1 MRQLLPDNNNIKCL
15 NGDSTRPVT
24 RKEFD
29 ELIAEFSQLH
39 SDVEQYELELNDFK
53 SQLETA
59 FTTGTLSADN
69 INALAAIIGDLQ
81 TTNLTSDAATI
92 TEADINEIRSAVARL
107 TNVIASDISTT
118 TITAGTG
125 NITNINASDI
135 TTADLTITNN
145 LTLNNTT
152 ITDAT
157 IATETVGDSDINN
170 AAISCAT
177 ISDADINNE
186 TVTNSTVTNAT
197 ITNAAIT
204 SIDAIKAD
212 IQFTYHNDNYQF
224 INAIEEDYWIE
235 LPWFS
240 NGDYRLVGL
249 ANDSYAYSITIR
261 NELNNIFAMWTQVLP
276 NYIQHIYIYDNNTME
291 PKVYLHMH
299 TLNKYIK
306 VFARA
311 DSEKCTSVP
320 IIHSDGLPFDPTTDG
335 TVIYEVKLLSG
346 GKFFKPVDVY
356 NSEGYP
362 GVLSLG
368 YTTDHSLT
376 DCDPVQFDGTQDI
389 SKMMYWPDQELNKT
403 SSVEFNQICAKDIY
417 DPEDPSVLLSE
428 GLVDTPNIQVS
439 CVADL
444 PHITAMSECSP
455 TPEALT
461 DGNLIA
467 DCTGLYIKRT
477 DSSSCPQLNPLASF
491 HAECYPISDNALLA
505 YNCEDNSIKPADD
518 VNIVGNLTITGCTTA
533 CGPIYAKES
542 IEAKTISTSGDLIV
556 GQDLYVCGKEYVSD
570 VEAIES
576 NSDYLVLRSNNNTS
590 LGNNYSGVI
599 VNNYDGSNNL
609 AVVTDCTGELRIST
623 GGSESTTTL
632 TDKYLFNNV
641 YYDTTITPI
650 ASPSGYLSSFNNDE
664 LTGAVLYSGA
674 FYAYNNGKWYAT
686 AIDANDKLVL
696 DSEVT
701 SQATIDDLELETKY
715 KLFYYRTAVFKEI
728 SVTNAEPIAT
738 RDEASNMCDG
748 APVVWDASCTR
759 LVTKAA
765 QCGGQ
770 KFVTVDCDPS
780 DPTCGFTYEW
790 VNDVPAAVICCY
802 ATCADYLS
810 DLANVRAG
818 YQIVIMDET
827 SYVEGEMR

>member
-1 MRQLLPDNNNIKCL
+1 MRQLKPINQYTELRSIDDKPITQEQYNELVSLVNQYKDEIDVAIGNFDQWKDDIQQAFTTCTLTASQVNAITADICSIIATEIRADCICGANCVNTPRLNATCICGDSVRVGGNVTANGVYACNGQFGSASIDNLTACCLSVTCPMTFNTINATTVCATNGEFVNGVIL
-15 NGDSTRPVT
+15 NGDFNSFCSDTGAICGLNVNCECVT
-24 RKEFD
+24 
-29 ELIAEFSQLH
+29 
-39 SDVEQYELELNDFK
+39 
-53 SQLETA
+53 
-59 FTTGTLSADN
+59 
-69 INALAAIIGDLQ
+69 
-81 TTNLTSDAATI
+81 
-92 TEADINEIRSAVARL
+92 
-107 TNVIASDISTT
+107 
-118 TITAGTG
+118 
-125 NITNINASDI
+125 
-135 TTADLTITNN
+135 
-145 LTLNNTT
+145 
-152 ITDAT
+152 
-157 IATETVGDSDINN
+157 DS
-170 AAISCAT
+170 
-177 ISDADINNE
+177 
-186 TVTNSTVTNAT
+186 T
-197 ITNAAIT
+197 ITNAQVTCARVQWLDNTWKTHCQMCSIVTDPDDYYITVPKFINGEFRVTAYANGKVQWDLEALNASNNYLVRWSDPGDKLKDMYVYNVACPESQLYIHACNPDLVTCLYFSSDAFDTVTPIETENGWPFDIT
-204 SIDAIKAD
+204 SPGAKYYE
-212 IQFTYHNDNYQF
+212 FNTRYGN
-224 INAIEEDYWIE
+224 
-235 LPWFS
+235 WFS
-240 NGDYRLVGL
+240 RNI
-249 ANDSYAYSITIR
+249 IT
-261 NELNNIFAMWTQVLP
+261 
-276 NYIQHIYIYDNNTME
+276 
-291 PKVYLHMH
+291 
-299 TLNKYIK
+299 
-306 VFARA
+306 
-311 DSEKCTSVP
+311 
-320 IIHSDGLPFDPTTDG
+320 PTTAAEPL
-335 TVIYEVKLLSG
+335 TVTPISCYECTCDESDPLYYDLSEAINYPIYR
-346 GKFFKPVDVY
+346 
-356 NSEGYP
+356 
-362 GVLSLG
+362 
-368 YTTDHSLT
+368 
-376 DCDPVQFDGTQDI
+376 
-389 SKMMYWPDQELNKT
+389 PDQELNKT

-417 DPEDPSVLLSE
+417 DPDDPSVLLSE

-444 PHITAMSECSP
+444 PHITAMSECTA

-491 HAECYPISDNALLA
+491 HAECYPIPDNALLA

-542 IEAKTISTSGDLIV
+542 IEAKTISTTGDLIV

-599 VNNYDGSNNL
+599 INNYDGSNNL

-650 ASPSGYLSSFNNDE
+650 TSPSGYLSSFDNDE

-701 SQATIDDLELETKY
+701 SQATIDDLELETKR

-728 SVTNAEPIAT
+728 SVTNAEPVAT

-770 KFVTVDCDPS
+770 KFVTVEDPIDPS
-780 DPTCGFTYEW
+780 VFTYEW
-790 VNDVPAAVICCY
+790 VNDIPSAVICCY
-802 ATCADYLS
+802 ATCADYLA
-810 DLANVRAG
+810 DLANIRAG

>member
-1 MRQLLPDNNNIKCL
+1 MRQLKPINQYTELRSIDDKPITQEQYNELVSLVNQYKDEIDVAIGNFDQWKDDIQQAFTTCTLTASQVNAITADICSIIATEIRADCICGANCVNTPRLNATCICGDSVRVDNNVTANGIYACTGQFTSADIDNITACCLSVACPMTFNTINATTVCSTNGEFVNGVIL
-15 NGDSTRPVT
+15 NGDFNSFCADTGAICG
-24 RKEFD
+24 
-29 ELIAEFSQLH
+29 L
-39 SDVEQYELELNDFK
+39 DVNCECV
-53 SQLETA
+53 
-59 FTTGTLSADN
+59 AD
-69 INALAAIIGDLQ
+69 
-81 TTNLTSDAATI
+81 S
-92 TEADINEIRSAVARL
+92 
-107 TNVIASDISTT
+107 
-118 TITAGTG
+118 
-125 NITNINASDI
+125 
-135 TTADLTITNN
+135 
-145 LTLNNTT
+145 
-152 ITDAT
+152 
-157 IATETVGDSDINN
+157 
-170 AAISCAT
+170 
-177 ISDADINNE
+177 
-186 TVTNSTVTNAT
+186 T
-197 ITNAAIT
+197 ITNAQVTCARIQWLDNTWKTHCQMCSIVTDPDDYYITVPKFINGEFRLTAYANGKVQWDLEALNASNNYLVRWSDPGDKLKDMYVYNVACPESQLYIHACNPDLVTCLYFSSDAFDTVTPIETDNGWPFDIT
-204 SIDAIKAD
+204 SPGAKYYE
-212 IQFTYHNDNYQF
+212 FNTRYGN
-224 INAIEEDYWIE
+224 
-235 LPWFS
+235 WFS
-240 NGDYRLVGL
+240 RNIITPTAAAEPLTITPISCYECTCDESDPLYYDLSEAINYPIYR
-249 ANDSYAYSITIR
+249 
-261 NELNNIFAMWTQVLP
+261 
-276 NYIQHIYIYDNNTME
+276 
-291 PKVYLHMH
+291 
-299 TLNKYIK
+299 
-306 VFARA
+306 
-311 DSEKCTSVP
+311 
-320 IIHSDGLPFDPTTDG
+320 
-335 TVIYEVKLLSG
+335 
-346 GKFFKPVDVY
+346 
-356 NSEGYP
+356 
-362 GVLSLG
+362 
-368 YTTDHSLT
+368 
-376 DCDPVQFDGTQDI
+376 
-389 SKMMYWPDQELNKT
+389 PDQELNKT

-417 DPEDPSVLLSE
+417 DLDDPSVLLSE

-477 DSSSCPQLNPLASF
+477 DSGLCPQLNPLASF
-491 HAECYPISDNALLA
+491 HAECYPIPDNALLA

-542 IEAKTISTSGDLIV
+542 IEAKTISTTGDLIV

-715 KLFYYRTAVFKEI
+715 KLFYYRTAIFKEI

-759 LVTKAA
+759 LVTKVA

-770 KFVTVDCDPS
+770 KFVTVEDPVDPS
-780 DPTCGFTYEW
+780 AFTYEW
-790 VNDVPAAVICCY
+790 VNDIAAGVICRY
-802 ATCADYLS
+802 ATRADYIT
-810 DLANVRAG
+810 DVANVPLNAMV
-818 YQIVIMDET
+818 VIDDERP
-827 SYVEGEMR
+827 YLMGDDK

>member
-1 MRQLLPDNNNIKCL
+1 MRQLKPINQYTELRSIDDKPITQEQYNELVSLVNQYKDEIDVAIGNFDQWKDDIQQAFTTCTLTASQVNAITADICSIIATEIRADCICGANCVNTQRLNATCICGGSVRVDNNVTANGVYACTGQFTSAAIDNLTACCLSVACPMTFNTINATTVCSTNGEFVNGVIL
-15 NGDSTRPVT
+15 NGDFNSFCADTGAICG
-24 RKEFD
+24 
-29 ELIAEFSQLH
+29 L
-39 SDVEQYELELNDFK
+39 DVNCEC
-53 SQLETA
+53 
-59 FTTGTLSADN
+59 
-69 INALAAIIGDLQ
+69 
-81 TTNLTSDAATI
+81 
-92 TEADINEIRSAVARL
+92 V
-107 TNVIASDISTT
+107 V
-118 TITAGTG
+118 
-125 NITNINASDI
+125 
-135 TTADLTITNN
+135 
-145 LTLNNTT
+145 
-152 ITDAT
+152 
-157 IATETVGDSDINN
+157 DS
-170 AAISCAT
+170 
-177 ISDADINNE
+177 
-186 TVTNSTVTNAT
+186 T
-197 ITNAAIT
+197 ITNAQVTCARIQWLDNTWKTHCQMCSIVTDPDDYYITVPKFINGEFRLTAYANGQIQWDLEALNASNNYLVRWSDPSNKLKDMYVYNVACPESQLYIHACNPDLVTCLYFSSDAFDTVSPIETDNGWPFDIT
-204 SIDAIKAD
+204 SPGAKYYE
-212 IQFTYHNDNYQF
+212 FNTRYGN
-224 INAIEEDYWIE
+224 
-235 LPWFS
+235 WFS
-240 NGDYRLVGL
+240 RNI
-249 ANDSYAYSITIR
+249 IT
-261 NELNNIFAMWTQVLP
+261 
-276 NYIQHIYIYDNNTME
+276 
-291 PKVYLHMH
+291 
-299 TLNKYIK
+299 
-306 VFARA
+306 
-311 DSEKCTSVP
+311 
-320 IIHSDGLPFDPTTDG
+320 PTTAAEPL
-335 TVIYEVKLLSG
+335 TVTPISCYECTCDESDPLYYDLSEEVNYPIYR
-346 GKFFKPVDVY
+346 
-356 NSEGYP
+356 
-362 GVLSLG
+362 
-368 YTTDHSLT
+368 
-376 DCDPVQFDGTQDI
+376 
-389 SKMMYWPDQELNKT
+389 PDQELNKT

-417 DPEDPSVLLSE
+417 DQEDPSVLLSE

-491 HAECYPISDNALLA
+491 HAECYPIPDNALLA

-542 IEAKTISTSGDLIV
+542 IEAKTISTTGDLIV
-556 GQDLYVCGKEYVSD
+556 GQDIYICGKEYVSD

-599 VNNYDGSNNL
+599 VNNYDGNNNL

-650 ASPSGYLSSFNNDE
+650 TSPSGYLSSFNNDE

-759 LVTKAA
+759 LVTNAA

-810 DLANVRAG
+810 DIANVRAG